1 MHRGAMPKTD
11 NNNTELR
18 EWHCCSIFINKFE
31 TNRISFAN
39 VCFVEFEQVN
49 FYLRKLD
56 VHR

>member
-1 MHRGAMPKTD
+1 MPKTD

-18 EWHCCSIFINKFE
+18 QWHCCSIFINKFE